1 MPAKLVPS
9 KAILSTT
16 LSKTRLSKTKRLEKI
31 PATTKFAV
39 SATARFLMLFLLTM
53 LSTTVNSQTLDKR
66 TICAWDPVGNNGPVI
81 QFFAD
86 LIPKALSWGLSI
98 EFVPYEDENKALTDF
113 IEKKC
118 DMAIVTAILSRDIV
132 PFAGTLDAI
141 GGITSEQKLKMTLA
155 AIASPK
161 AEKLMTMGEYEV
173 VASLPVGSMFA
184 FVNDR
189 NIKDIRHFRNKRIAI
204 LNNDIQTKKFAEL
217 TGGIPV
223 NTTLMNFSSNFNNGN
238 LDIVIMPALAYDTF
252 ELYKGLGDKGGIL
265 DLRLFYGM
273 IQAIVRK
280 SDFPDDFGTKVRR
293 YIVNKVDTITDI
305 INKAEKTI
313 PHKYW
318 IKANQ
323 QTEGEL
329 AELYKDIRLRLKVNK
344 QFDARALSL
353 LFKIRCLT
361 SPEREE
367 CVSPK

>member
-1 MPAKLVPS
+1 MPAKLIPS
-9 KAILSTT
+9 KTMPFKKIPVD
-16 LSKTRLSKTKRLEKI
+16 TRLTKRASARFLVLFCLI
-31 PATTKFAV
+31 ML
-39 SATARFLMLFLLTM
+39 SATASSR
-53 LSTTVNSQTLDKR
+53 SLDKR
-66 TICAWDPVGNNGPVI
+66 TICAWDPVGINGPVI

-86 LIPKALSWGLSI
+86 LIPKAISWGLTI

-118 DMAIVTAILSRDIV
+118 DMAVVTAILSRDLV

-141 GGITSEQKLKMTLA
+141 GGITSEQKLIKTLA

-189 NIKDIRHFRNKRIAI
+189 NIKDIRHFKNKRIAI

-217 TGGIPV
+217 TGAIPI

-252 ELYKGLGDKGGIL
+252 ELYRGLGDKGGIL

-273 IQAIVRK
+273 IQAIARK
-280 SDFPDDFGTKVRR
+280 SDFPEDFGTKVRR
-293 YIVNKVDTITDI
+293 YIVNKVDTITEI

-318 IKANQ
+318 IKANE
-323 QTEGEL
+323 QTKGEL

-367 CVSPK
+367 CISPK